1 MIDSFQ
7 DVFQAAKV
15 DTVLK
20 GDFCWLALRLF

>member
-7 DVFQAAKV
+7 DVVQATKV

-20 GDFCWLALRLF
+20 EDFCWFALRLF